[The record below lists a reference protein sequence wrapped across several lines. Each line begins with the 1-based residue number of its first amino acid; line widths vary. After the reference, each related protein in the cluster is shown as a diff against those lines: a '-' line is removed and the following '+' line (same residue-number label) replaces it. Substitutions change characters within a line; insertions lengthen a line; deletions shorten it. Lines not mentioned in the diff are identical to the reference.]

1 MMQGAQKLDRGY
13 VICGYARTGSTLLAS
28 ALQST
33 GKLGHPQEYFNPQA
47 IALAE
52 GEIYPTLAAAQ
63 CDEIA
68 RRGTT
73 ENGVY
78 GLKVFCDQF
87 DALQGFDWVS
97 KLPNVKFI
105 HLERRDALGQAISW
119 VRALRSGQW
128 TTNQPQ
134 HTEPNYNE
142 SAITEALTRFSY
154 DRARWQMFF
163 ARNGIE
169 PLWLVYEDMMH
180 RLPETVAAVAKLVG
194 VAGVEFT
201 PQAITQLRPQR
212 DALNDDW
219 RDRYL
224 AAQRDVT
231 RLDCPTQQAVTLPRK
246 SWKHRLLHGRR

>member
-1 MMQGAQKLDRGY
+1 MIQGVPKLDRGY

-33 GKLGHPQEYFNPQA
+33 GKLGHPQEYFNRRA
-47 IALAE
+47 ISVAK
-52 GEIYPTLAAAQ
+52 GEVYPTHASAQ
-63 CDEIA
+63 FDEIA

-87 DALQGFDWVS
+87 DALKGFDWVS
-97 KLPNVKFI
+97 KLPNIKFI

-119 VRALRSGQW
+119 VRALHSGQW
-128 TTNQPQ
+128 DTSQSQ
-134 HTEPNYNE
+134 HAEANYNE

-180 RLPETVAAVAKLVG
+180 ALPETVAAVAKLVG
-194 VAGVEFT
+194 VKGVQFT
-201 PQAITQLRPQR
+201 PQAITQLRQQR
-212 DALNDDW
+212 DSVNDDW
-219 RDRYL
+219 RNRYL

-231 RLDCPTQQAVTLPRK
+231 RLDCPTRQAVTLPRK
-246 SWKHRLLHGRR
+246 SWKHWLLHVRS